1 MPKPKRKSDWSRFE
15 VKDKS
20 TGVKKAR
27 VTHSAI
33 DKNTYEAFK
42 AAANVVRAH
51 GFGHRQE
58 NLAGNIKRAFVS
70 GTLRRRKPGAKRD
83 ALNNVNVLNPL
94 HAPAINNKS
103 HLLPDVFGGP
113 SVQQN
118 LINEDRTVNLSAHK
132 PVENR
137 IGKFISTA
145 TAPADKHP
153 LKRRGS
159 IVIVDSFNPATGA
172 PIQREYHVHTD
183 GGHGVGERFDKF
195 TVKHL

>member
-1 MPKPKRKSDWSRFE
+1 MPKRKNDWSRFE
-15 VKDKS
+15 VKDKT

-27 VTHSAI
+27 VTHSTSDRNA
-33 DKNTYEAFK
+33 YQAFK
-42 AAANVVRAH
+42 TAANVVRAH

-58 NLAGNIKRAFVS
+58 NLAGNIKRALVS
-70 GTLRRRKPGAKRD
+70 GTLRRRTKGAKRD
-83 ALNNVNVLNPL
+83 ALTNVNVLNPL

-103 HLLPDVFGGP
+103 HLLPDIFGGP

-137 IGKFISTA
+137 IGKFIAAA
-145 TAPADKHP
+145 TAPGDKQP

-159 IVIVDSFNPATGA
+159 IVIVDSFNPATGV
-172 PIQREYHVHTD
+172 PTQRDYHVHTD
-183 GGHGVGERFDKF
+183 GGNGVAERFDKF